1 MLKAAHTAT
10 PEASS
15 EAAPIAHDG
24 AATHPTH
31 QPDMPDEQNPQPHWR
46 QNLRMTGVLLLI
58 WFVVTF
64 VVAYFARS
72 LSFKFFG
79 WPFSFWVGA
88 QGALVVYVLIIGFY
102 AHCMNKLDNACGLSE
117 TDEG

>member
-88 QGALVVYVLIIGFY
+88 QGALLVYLAIVWYY
-102 AHCMNKLDNACGLSE
+102 ARRMNTLDREHGMAE
-117 TDEG
+117 ED

>member
-10 PEASS
+10 PEASA

-24 AATHPTH
+24 AATHSTH

-88 QGALVVYVLIIGFY
+88 QGALLVYLAIVWYY
-102 AHCMNKLDNACGLSE
+102 ARRMNALDREHGMAE
-117 TDEG
+117 ED